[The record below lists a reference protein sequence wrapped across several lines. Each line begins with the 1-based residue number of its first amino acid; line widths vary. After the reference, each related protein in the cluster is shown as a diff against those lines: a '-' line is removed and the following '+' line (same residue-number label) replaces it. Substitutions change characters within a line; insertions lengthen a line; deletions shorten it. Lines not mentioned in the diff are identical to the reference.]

1 MSNLFSLNLKD
12 LAGSILSGVIVAV
25 LGFISSSANIFALDW
40 NAILNIAVLTAI
52 ASLLKSLSTDGN
64 GKFLGGI
71 SVK

>member
-40 NAILNIAVLTAI
+40 KAILNIAVLTAI
-52 ASLLKSLSTDGN
+52 ASLIKSLSIDGN
-64 GKFLGGI
+64 GKFLGRI